1 MDSSQPEQ
9 QANPRNLNVLLDTIE
24 NKLGRL
30 SFGLGNDAFTILED
44 LDAAKKRLEQA
55 DQQGT
60 DTRAETAQFESICA
74 VLRKDAGQFLR
85 QVGGQPGLAARRAMQ
100 TPPKEHW
107 WWYLDEVYVQSR
119 KQSMLNG
126 LRTVMIAAIVLGFAA
141 LIYRLFLT
149 PDPQV
154 IAVLNAQQSI
164 ERYFIE
170 DNLDQALTEVEK
182 GLVEVPDS
190 PELLI
195 YKAAILEA
203 MGKNAEAG
211 TVYTQAQ
218 SIIQNDEIFTLNRAQ
233 VYLVMNN
240 AADTVAILEQYVLE
254 NRSSAK
260 AFLLLGTAY
269 ELQNDQVKAIEAYE
283 MASEVGNQIEDST
296 TVAQARIKLAML
308 MQSFGLNQLETST
321 PELTP

>member
-1 MDSSQPEQ
+1 
-9 QANPRNLNVLLDTIE
+9 
-24 NKLGRL
+24 
-30 SFGLGNDAFTILED
+30 
-44 LDAAKKRLEQA
+44 
-55 DQQGT
+55 
-60 DTRAETAQFESICA
+60 
-74 VLRKDAGQFLR
+74 
-85 QVGGQPGLAARRAMQ
+85 
-100 TPPKEHW
+100 
-107 WWYLDEVYVQSR
+107 
-119 KQSMLNG
+119 
-126 LRTVMIAAIVLGFAA
+126 
-141 LIYRLFLT
+141 
-149 PDPQV
+149 
-154 IAVLNAQQSI
+154 
-164 ERYFIE
+164 
-170 DNLDQALTEVEK
+170 
-182 GLVEVPDS
+182 VEVPDS

-203 MGKNAEAG
+203 MGNNVEAG
-211 TVYTQAQ
+211 TVYTKAQ

-240 AADTVAILEQYVLE
+240 AADTIAILEEYVLE

-308 MQSFGLNQLETST
+308 MQSFGLNQLETVT